1 MMRKWL
7 KKNRLEK
14 GFTQEEVAEAAQIG
28 RAYYTMI
35 ENGTRKPSV
44 IVSKKIG
51 EKLGFDWTIFFEDVC
66 NETKHNSKD
75 SA

>member
-14 GFTQEEVAEAAQIG
+14 GFTQEEVAKAAQIG

-51 EKLGFDWTIFFEDVC
+51 EKLGFDWTIF
-66 NETKHNSKD
+66 
-75 SA
+75 